1 MGAVVNRFFPFIQE
15 EDSRIRPSGRAN
27 TNRIRGV
34 SMKNYRIHFIRHGMT
49 EANLRREYV
58 GRTDYDLCPE
68 GIRQLIQKREEY
80 AYPPADRIFCSPL
93 ARCIQTAGILYPDC
107 RKLTVNSHFLELDFG
122 DFEGKTYD
130 QLKDRED
137 YRQWLANSLTTAPPG
152 GESGEEFMSR
162 LVVGLNEVFAQMM
175 EEKLDD
181 AVVITHGGVIMTL
194 LHGVGLPKTEF
205 GTWQAGNG
213 EGYTVAMNTAMWMRD
228 RAFEIVAPIPQP
240 KGSSKEEDEDWEEDA
255 WEEDWDE
262 DE

>member
-1 MGAVVNRFFPFIQE
+1 
-15 EDSRIRPSGRAN
+15 
-27 TNRIRGV
+27 
-34 SMKNYRIHFIRHGMT
+34 
-49 EANLRREYV
+49 
-58 GRTDYDLCPE
+58 
-68 GIRQLIQKREEY
+68 
-80 AYPPADRIFCSPL
+80 
-93 ARCIQTAGILYPDC
+93 
-107 RKLTVNSHFLELDFG
+107 
-122 DFEGKTYD
+122 
-130 QLKDRED
+130 
-137 YRQWLANSLTTAPPG
+137 
-152 GESGEEFMSR
+152 MSR

-240 KGSSKEEDEDWEEDA
+240 KGSSQEEDEDWEEDA